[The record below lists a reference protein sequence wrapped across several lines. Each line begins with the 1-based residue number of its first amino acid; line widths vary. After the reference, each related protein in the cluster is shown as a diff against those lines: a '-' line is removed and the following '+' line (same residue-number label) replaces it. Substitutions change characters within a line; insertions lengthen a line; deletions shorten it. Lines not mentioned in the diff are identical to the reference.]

1 MRRKSEAS
9 PLIVACIAVFA
20 LFSVIAFLV
29 LPDDSISFL
38 VGYGVVLIAW
48 LFLLVSVIATSIS
61 AKSGEHTMVTSIPII
76 TYTAIHFIVQLVMA
90 VLFMVIEK
98 ADSTAAIV
106 LFLIVFLIYIL
117 ALLLTVLYK
126 RRSMNMLTESSSQTN
141 FVESIRKLLFV
152 MIKRCSSIAVK
163 RKLVDISEELKYC
176 DPVSSCE
183 TVDCEERIEQLVQG
197 INDELDVAESDNLL
211 KCDEILCLL
220 AQRNLEC
227 LSGKRH

>member
-1 MRRKSEAS
+1 MNNFPKTLCFATNAGIRLVNNMRRKSEAS

-141 FVESIRKLLFV
+141 FVE
-152 MIKRCSSIAVK
+152 
-163 RKLVDISEELKYC
+163 
-176 DPVSSCE
+176 
-183 TVDCEERIEQLVQG
+183 
-197 INDELDVAESDNLL
+197 
-211 KCDEILCLL
+211 
-220 AQRNLEC
+220 
-227 LSGKRH
+227 